1 MELVLQFKKG
11 YIYITHFLMLFA
23 IYMGVMFYSIGLC
36 RRVSYQKKAYFNII
50 TKEKMIDPP
59 PAAAPSGDQLAMKNK
74 GKKKK
79 KIQKTTGISF
89 ATLLTKKKYQFD
101 L

>member
-1 MELVLQFKKG
+1 
-11 YIYITHFLMLFA
+11 
-23 IYMGVMFYSIGLC
+23 
-36 RRVSYQKKAYFNII
+36 
-50 TKEKMIDPP
+50 MIDPP

-89 ATLLTKKKYQFD
+89 VTLLFFWGFIDLHYVTVQENIITGQNRQQKKISI
-101 L
+101 